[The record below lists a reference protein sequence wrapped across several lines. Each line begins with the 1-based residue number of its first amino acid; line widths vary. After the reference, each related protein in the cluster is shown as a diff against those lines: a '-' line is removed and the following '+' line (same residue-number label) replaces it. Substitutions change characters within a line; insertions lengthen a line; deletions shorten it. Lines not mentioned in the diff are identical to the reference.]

1 MGFQITFSCYN
12 PCPPRQ
18 RDTGSLGNRFLVLG
32 TCPPLLPSRR
42 GGVTPKP
49 LQGHHMVPPS
59 TPAVVL
65 KPSHL
70 SIYKP
75 PAYSISLFLGCCLKY
90 GIPST
95 YPSWI
100 LHLVIIFL
108 PRILLS
114 PTILIFSLPLEGPK
128 CPTQWLYQTRLLSSH
143 RKHLSV

>member
-1 MGFQITFSCYN
+1 MSKNEITTKKEWVSKLLF
-12 PCPPRQ
+12 PVPPRQ
-18 RDTGSLGNRFLVLG
+18 RDIGSLGNRFLVLG
-32 TCPPLLPSRR
+32 ACPPLLPSRGR
-42 GGVTPKP
+42 DVTPKP
-49 LQGHHMVPPS
+49 LEGHQTVPPS
-59 TPAVVL
+59 TPAAVP

-100 LHLVIIFL
+100 LHLVITFL

-114 PTILIFSLPLEGPK
+114 PTILILSLPLEGPK
-128 CPTQWLYQTRLLSSH
+128 SPIQWLYQSIS
-143 RKHLSV
+143 